1 MQHMAKR
8 KTKRNLTDRTMKALK
23 ATASGKLEDTWD
35 TIVAGFGVRVSDSG
49 RRTFVLMAR
58 YPGSRNPVR
67 RRLGIYGEI
76 TLADARAKAVRWKEQ
91 IAAGIDPAEAEEAI
105 RRAALRRRANTFGA
119 AVEDYLRLHVIG
131 PNPKKLKQR
140 NGREVRRLLLR
151 TFLPI
156 WGHLPITAITREQ
169 VRDVIEDVRD
179 YGTAAMLA
187 KRGVKEKRHNGDAKP
202 TPGQARNL
210 FAYLRAFFSWT
221 IERDDFGLERSPCDR
236 LRAKS
241 ILGAQRS
248 SDRTLTDLELFAFWR
263 AALRTPYPYGAV
275 HRMLLLSGLR
285 LNEVADASWSEFDL
299 KEKLWTIPARR
310 MKGTDEKALPH
321 AVPLTADIL
330 AILEELPRFKGG
342 DFLFSVTGGTTPIW
356 MNDKIKKRLDARMLR
371 YLRAL
376 ARMRGEDLA
385 KVKLAPWV
393 NHDLRR
399 TLRSGLSR
407 LRIDHDVKEAVLG
420 HVKPGVVGIYDRYNL
435 ADEKR
440 DALEKWAARLRD
452 IVSLPPENVVSF
464 ASRDPSSAVGR

>member
-1 MQHMAKR
+1 MGGIEHM
-8 KTKRNLTDRTMKALK
+8 TKRNLTDRTLKALK
-23 ATASGKLEDTWD
+23 AAAPGKLIDTWD
-35 TIVAGFGVRVSDSG
+35 STVAGFGVRVSDSR

-58 YPGSRNPVR
+58 YGGSRHPTR
-67 RRLGIYGEI
+67 RAIGVYGEI

-131 PNPKKLKQR
+131 PNPAKLKQR

-151 TFLPI
+151 TFMPI
-156 WGHLPITAITREQ
+156 WGDLPITAITRDQ

-187 KRGVKEKRHNGDAKP
+187 KRGAKEKHHNGAAKP

-221 IERDDFGLERSPCDR
+221 IERGDFGLELSPCDR
-236 LRAKS
+236 LRATR

-275 HRMLLLSGLR
+275 HRMLLLTGLR

-310 MKGTDEKALPH
+310 MKGTDEKSRPH
-321 AVPLTADIL
+321 AVPLTADML
-330 AILEELPRFKGG
+330 AILEELPRFNGG
-342 DFLFSVTGGTTPIW
+342 DFLFTVTGGTAPVW

-376 ARMRGEDLA
+376 ARMRGEDPA

-407 LRIDHDVKEAVLG
+407 LRIDHDVKEAVLA
-420 HVKPGVVGIYDRYNL
+420 HVKPGVVGTYDRYDL

-440 DALEKWAARLRD
+440 DALERWAARLRE
-452 IVSLPPENVVSF
+452 IVSPPPQNVVSF